1 MRHGAA
7 TGLREIIKVHGQGA
21 GKTLDASQSLEEVCK
36 TILQWDLNF
45 WSKKILYNYKMISNS
60 NWTKWSNF
68 KSASRSADLK
78 LRAQLLPELYDTKS
92 NY

>member
-36 TILQWDLNF
+36 TILQWDLIIF
-45 WSKKILYNYKMISNS
+45 IM
-60 NWTKWSNF
+60 
-68 KSASRSADLK
+68 ASTFLK
-78 LRAQLLPELYDTKS
+78 AMVFIKLS
-92 NY
+92 C

>member
-36 TILQWDLNF
+36 TILQWDLIIIIYHG
-45 WSKKILYNYKMISNS
+45 KHISQGNG
-60 NWTKWSNF
+60 F
-68 KSASRSADLK
+68 
-78 LRAQLLPELYDTKS
+78 Y
-92 NY
+92 